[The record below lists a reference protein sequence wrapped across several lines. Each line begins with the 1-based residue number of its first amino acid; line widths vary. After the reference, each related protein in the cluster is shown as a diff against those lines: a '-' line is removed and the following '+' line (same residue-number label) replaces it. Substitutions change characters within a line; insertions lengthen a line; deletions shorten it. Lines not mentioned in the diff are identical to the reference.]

1 MPQITHQPHHQI
13 PLFSLQDMRFFQH
26 FLTQCYPHHPLGQED
41 IWTHEIPCIA
51 HNHEFLMHAILGFAA
66 SELIS
71 TDPTLISAAMSHRV
85 KAIKAIKKRL
95 AEASKMNTTYEE
107 ANALVATCF
116 ALTFQSVSLDD
127 GLAEYLTFI
136 RGIVIVA
143 MQMMFRNIRPMFENL
158 MGNEQM
164 DLLAPAMESLPL
176 IQRGWADMA
185 AEAINGLRPLCM
197 EQVELEYHAKLTDIV
212 EKLFTNSFDAYK
224 ANSQAYGWWM
234 LLPHASFQELI
245 NQDNQTILLLHSHW
259 IALSQ
264 IMVLITDQ
272 EYAVRAK
279 EPRHSP
285 TDGHSPQSQQ
295 QLQQGGQDNNPGFHR
310 WLRHLNGM
318 VDYEHQMYN
327 QWPMWVEEQLQK
339 DAGFFGKSMRP

>member
-1 MPQITHQPHHQI
+1 
-13 PLFSLQDMRFFQH
+13 
-26 FLTQCYPHHPLGQED
+26 
-41 IWTHEIPCIA
+41 
-51 HNHEFLMHAILGFAA
+51 
-66 SELIS
+66 
-71 TDPTLISAAMSHRV
+71 
-85 KAIKAIKKRL
+85 
-95 AEASKMNTTYEE
+95 MNTTYEE

-212 EKLFTNSFDAYK
+212 EKLFTNSFD
-224 ANSQAYGWWM
+224 GM
-234 LLPHASFQELI
+234 LPHQSLHKH
-245 NQDNQTILLLHSHW
+245 LHSF
-259 IALSQ
+259 I
-264 IMVLITDQ
+264 D
-272 EYAVRAK
+272 
-279 EPRHSP
+279 
-285 TDGHSPQSQQ
+285 
-295 QLQQGGQDNNPGFHR
+295 
-310 WLRHLNGM
+310 
-318 VDYEHQMYN
+318 
-327 QWPMWVEEQLQK
+327 
-339 DAGFFGKSMRP
+339 

>member
-1 MPQITHQPHHQI
+1 
-13 PLFSLQDMRFFQH
+13 
-26 FLTQCYPHHPLGQED
+26 
-41 IWTHEIPCIA
+41 
-51 HNHEFLMHAILGFAA
+51 
-66 SELIS
+66 
-71 TDPTLISAAMSHRV
+71 
-85 KAIKAIKKRL
+85 
-95 AEASKMNTTYEE
+95 
-107 ANALVATCF
+107 
-116 ALTFQSVSLDD
+116 
-127 GLAEYLTFI
+127 
-136 RGIVIVA
+136 
-143 MQMMFRNIRPMFENL
+143 
-158 MGNEQM
+158 
-164 DLLAPAMESLPL
+164 
-176 IQRGWADMA
+176 
-185 AEAINGLRPLCM
+185 
-197 EQVELEYHAKLTDIV
+197 
-212 EKLFTNSFDAYK
+212 
-224 ANSQAYGWWM
+224 M

-272 EYAVRAK
+272 EHAVRAK

-285 TDGHSPQSQQ
+285 TDGHSPQSQ